1 MDDCEAGDCIA
12 RKSTDSFMDGDGIH
26 KDMYSYMFTW
36 SKRWDSSK
44 RRTIEVTNYSCT
56 NYCGSSAVGDIYTVL
71 LRKPSVSALQVC

>member
-36 SKRWDSSK
+36 SKRWDIVQ
-44 RRTIEVTNYSCT
+44 TANY
-56 NYCGSSAVGDIYTVL
+56 
-71 LRKPSVSALQVC
+71 